1 MTLWLRVVLP
11 QGRKPMASGKEPVFG
26 TGGRPGKRAENIPN
40 QRSFLTTGKTGYQ
53 AVMIQARILTLE
65 QKLKNKSDNIQKN
78 CKTFL
83 RALKSVV
90 IISSQSI
97 SELGNGNYR

>member
-1 MTLWLRVVLP
+1 
-11 QGRKPMASGKEPVFG
+11 
-26 TGGRPGKRAENIPN
+26 
-40 QRSFLTTGKTGYQ
+40 
-53 AVMIQARILTLE
+53 MIQARILTLE

>member
-1 MTLWLRVVLP
+1 MTLRLRVVPLP
-11 QGRKPMASGKEPVFG
+11 GRKPKASGKEPVFG
-26 TGGRPGKRAENIPN
+26 TGGRQGKRAENIPN
-40 QRSFLTTGKTGYQ
+40 QKSFLTTGKAGYQ

>member
-1 MTLWLRVVLP
+1 
-11 QGRKPMASGKEPVFG
+11 
-26 TGGRPGKRAENIPN
+26 
-40 QRSFLTTGKTGYQ
+40 
-53 AVMIQARILTLE
+53 MIQARILTLE

-90 IISSQSI
+90 
-97 SELGNGNYR
+97 